1 MEQMQIEEKLEAFEQ
16 EVIGMKK
23 ELSKIPAIEE
33 NLRSLTKSLQ
43 LLRIQAEKNQQL
55 LLQCIETMVKK
66 NR

>member
-33 NLRSLTKSLQ
+33 NLRSLSRSL
-43 LLRIQAEKNQQL
+43 
-55 LLQCIETMVKK
+55 
-66 NR
+66 